1 VADLLLG
8 LPLTASGESTSLS
21 GNFNSFSYALYV
33 QDDWKVSSRLTV
45 NVGLRYELN
54 TRYEEV
60 QNRQSYFDRNFPG
73 GRLLLAGSD
82 QAFIAPGSVVSGPDT
97 PRGLF
102 PANKKDFGPRIGFAY
117 RPFGDNRTAIRAG
130 YGIFYSMVDG
140 QAIRQLERNPPHG
153 QIISLAADTNEN
165 SSAPGTLSVSNLFPT
180 SGAPASLPTVYTD
193 IGARS
198 DPSIQQ
204 WNLSIQRQ
212 VLSDTLLEFGYLGSK
227 GIHIPYY
234 SNGNQAVLDIN
245 PANPTPILSRRL
257 FPLWGSGMRTTG
269 GDGISNYNAAIVKLE
284 RRFATGL
291 SLLTHYTH
299 GKSLDYS
306 SQVNE
311 TVRSVFNPRLSKG
324 RSLFDIR
331 DRVIFSGTYDLP
343 VGQGKTYLSA
353 KGVAGSI
360 LGNWQVNTI
369 VSMQSG
375 FPFFVSASGD
385 ACNCGA
391 GSQTADQV
399 GDPSSGF
406 TQSRLAWFNTAAFAQ
421 PAAGRYGTS
430 GRNILSGPW
439 QDSVSLSLFRIV
451 RLKED
456 AKLQIRGEFYNLLN
470 RVNFGLP
477 GATVGTPTYG
487 VINSAG
493 DPRVIQV
500 ALRLAF

>member
-1 VADLLLG
+1 
-8 LPLTASGESTSLS
+8 
-21 GNFNSFSYALYV
+21 
-33 QDDWKVSSRLTV
+33 
-45 NVGLRYELN
+45 
-54 TRYEEV
+54 
-60 QNRQSYFDRNFPG
+60 
-73 GRLLLAGSD
+73 
-82 QAFIAPGSVVSGPDT
+82 
-97 PRGLF
+97 LF
-102 PANKKDFGPRIGFAY
+102 PA
-117 RPFGDNRTAIRAG
+117 
-130 YGIFYSMVDG
+130 
-140 QAIRQLERNPPHG
+140 
-153 QIISLAADTNEN
+153 
-165 SSAPGTLSVSNLFPT
+165 
-180 SGAPASLPTVYTD
+180 SGVPASLPTVYTD
-193 IGARS
+193 IGARG

-204 WNLSIQRQ
+204 WNLTLQRQ

-234 SNGNQAVLDIN
+234 SNGNQATLDAN

-269 GDGISNYNAAIVKLE
+269 GDGISSYEAGYVKLE
-284 RRFATGL
+284 KRFSAGL

-311 TVRSVFNPRLSKG
+311 TVRSVFNARLSKG
-324 RSLFDIR
+324 RSLYDIR

-343 VGQGKTYLSA
+343 VGSGKRYFSST
-353 KGVAGSI
+353 GVAGAI
-360 LGNWQVNTI
+360 LGNWQINTI
-369 VSMQSG
+369 VSLQSG

-399 GDPSSGF
+399 GNPASGF
-406 TQSRLAWFNTAAFAQ
+406 TQSRVQWFNTAAFAQ
-421 PAAGRYGTS
+421 PAAGRYGTG

-451 RLKED
+451 RLKENV
-456 AKLQIRGEFYNLLN
+456 KLQIRGEFYNLLN

-477 GATVGTPTYG
+477 GSTVGTPTYG
-487 VINSAG
+487 VISSAG
-493 DPRVIQV
+493 DARVIQV